1 MIKSIV
7 NYFSSIVMATVVLK
21 SVPGSNQ
28 YWETRVTE
36 LFGDYFMLA
45 RIYLVFLHL
54 EGNRVPAASSCRV
67 QRQRKWRYCVCV
79 LIWCYLC

>member
-45 RIYLVFLHL
+45 RIYLVFFSTWKAIVFQLQAL
-54 EGNRVPAASSCRV
+54 VEFKDRENGDIVF
-67 QRQRKWRYCVCV
+67 VC
-79 LIWCYLC
+79 W